1 MNCSAIIAI
10 KFNKILPRD
19 NLVLL
24 YLFCQILKMHIF
36 FKQTGE
42 CSSYYENSPK
52 TLTSS
57 SGVFSSPRWP
67 SDYPILRDCYW
78 RIDVDVGKNV
88 KIAVM
93 DLDLEYD
100 SGCDNDKLK
109 IKGK

>member
-1 MNCSAIIAI
+1 
-10 KFNKILPRD
+10 
-19 NLVLL
+19 
-24 YLFCQILKMHIF
+24 MHIF

-67 SDYPILRDCYW
+67 SDYPTLRDCYW

-100 SGCDNDKLK
+100 FGCDNDKLK